1 MKLFQKIKEKKNI
14 IDELINR
21 IIKKFN
27 DEKTDWKFNQDVE
40 IIRIINK
47 VIFLPINIKKEF
59 IKVHN
64 FNQLN
69 IEKGIITSNIK
80 NNIYDI
86 STLND
91 VYK

>member
-1 MKLFQKIKEKKNI
+1 M